1 MASERPLD
9 GARLLVVEPTDA
21 RPEPLASVLDD
32 DALDA
37 TAVSTAAAALERLE
51 TTPVDCLLTVQALPD
66 RSGLALLE
74 AVREREPD
82 LPVVLAPVDG
92 DESVASAAIAADVS
106 AYVPLDDTADG
117 PAEDLR
123 SAIERALSAAADR
136 RWRRDRARAFDAVF
150 DDPEAYGWLLAP
162 DGTVRRANEPALEA
176 IDATAT
182 DVRGRPFADLP
193 WWEATVDGD
202 AVLRNAIET
211 AASGEI
217 THRELTRVRADGVGV
232 SGRDGGDA
240 ARETA
245 DPDRGR
251 TFDVTV
257 RPIRDE
263 SGTVVSLFAR
273 ASDVTERARLERELR
288 ESEQL
293 HRVTLNN
300 MTDTVLIT
308 DDDGAFTYV
317 CPNVHFVF
325 GYSDDE
331 IHEMGTIDELLGPDL
346 FDRDELEAAGVLT
359 NIECTA
365 TDRAGREHTLLVNV
379 REVSIQGG
387 TTLYSCRDV
396 TTRKRREEALTAL
409 HRTTR
414 ELLYAETDREIADI
428 VVDDA
433 TDVLDLEA
441 SAAYLFDTDEN
452 VLRPAAS
459 SPAMEQ
465 LHGPVRDHRATD
477 DSVPGRVFVDGESR
491 FFADVHG
498 SPLLSN
504 PGTELRSVASVPLG
518 DHGVFVAGSSE
529 PDAFDDVARELT
541 NLLAATAEAALDRVG
556 RERTL
561 RERDRELERRNRQL
575 TRLNGVNEII
585 RDLDQALVGAETRDE
600 IERAVCDR
608 LTTADRFSFAWIGAA
623 DAGDDRLA
631 IRADGG
637 ATEGRSYL
645 DSVSLSLTEGTEPAV
660 RTATDRAVTGV
671 ANVADGLREEPWRSE
686 ALACEFQSAVSV
698 PLSYDDF
705 TYGVLTVYAD
715 RPDAFDEMVRTVLAE
730 LGETIA
736 AAIAAVE
743 RKRALLSDSSTRLE
757 FAVGD
762 ETFLFTRLAR
772 RTDCTVSFDGGVRH
786 REDGATVVV
795 TVAGASPD
803 DVAAAA
809 TDLVTVDGARVIGR
823 DGDGD
828 GSDEDVGGAVLLD
841 LSRPVL
847 ALQLADHGV
856 LLRGVEATPD
866 DTRVVVDVPSS
877 VDARGGADVVST
889 VFSEVELRSK
899 RSVERTTPRDF
910 HASLRDRL
918 TDRQLEVVRLAY
930 YGGYFESPRSQSGE
944 SIAETLD
951 ISPAA
956 FYRHVRTV
964 QRKLFAIVFD
974 EIGLPAN
981 SPQGVE

>member
-1 MASERPLD
+1 MAPERPRD
-9 GARLLVVEPTDA
+9 DARLLVVAPTEP

-37 TAVSTAAAALERLE
+37 TAVSTADAALERLE
-51 TTPVDCLLTVQALPD
+51 TAPVDCLLTVQSLPD
-66 RSGLALLE
+66 RTGVALLE
-74 AVREREPD
+74 SVRERDPD

-92 DESVASAAIAADVS
+92 DESVASAAVAADVS
-106 AYVPLDDTADG
+106 AYVPLDGSADG
-117 PAEDLR
+117 SAEDLR
-123 SAIERALSAAADR
+123 SAIDRAISIGRDDR
-136 RWRRDRARAFDAVF
+136 TRRDRARAFDAVF
-150 DDPEAYGWLLAP
+150 DDPEAYGWLLEP
-162 DGTVRRANEPALEA
+162 DGTVRRANDAALAA
-176 IDATAT
+176 IDATPD
-182 DVRGRPFADLP
+182 DVRGRPLSALP
-193 WWEATVDGD
+193 WWRSTADGATALRD
-202 AVLRNAIET
+202 AID
-211 AASGEI
+211 AAADGEI
-217 THRELTRVRADGVGV
+217 AHRELTRVRADG
-232 SGRDGGDA
+232 SGATDSAGSGA
-240 ARETA
+240 SEGAVA
-245 DPDRGR
+245 SGGR
-251 TFDVTV
+251 TFEVTV
-257 RPIRDE
+257 RPVRDE
-263 SGTVVSLFAR
+263 SGAVVSLFAR
-273 ASDVTERARLERELR
+273 ANDVTERVRLERELR

-317 CPNVHFVF
+317 CPNVHFIF

-331 IHEMGTIDELLGPDL
+331 IREMGTIDELLGPDL
-346 FDRDELEAAGVLT
+346 FERDELEETGVLT

-396 TTRKRREEALTAL
+396 TKRKRREEALTAL

-459 SPAMEQ
+459 SPAMERS
-465 LHGPVRDHRATD
+465 HGPVRDHRATD
-477 DSVPGRVFVDGESR
+477 DSIPGRVFVDGESR
-491 FFADVHG
+491 FVSDVRE
-498 SPLLSN
+498 SPALST
-504 PGTELRSVASVPLG
+504 PGTDLRSVACVPLG

-541 NLLAATAEAALDRVG
+541 DLLAATAEAALDRVG

-575 TRLNGVNEII
+575 THLNAINEII

-608 LTTADRFSFAWIGAA
+608 LTTADRFSFAWIGAV
-623 DAGDDRLA
+623 DAGDRLA
-631 IRADGG
+631 VRAAGG

-645 DSVSLSLTEGTEPAV
+645 DSVSLSLAEGTEPAV
-660 RTATDRAVTGV
+660 RTAADRTVTGV

-757 FAVGD
+757 FEVGD
-762 ETFLFTRLAR
+762 ETFPFTRLAR

-786 REDGATVVV
+786 REDGATVVA
-795 TVAGASPD
+795 TVEGASPD

-809 TDLVTVDGARVIGR
+809 ADLVAVEGARVIGR
-823 DGDGD
+823 DGSDGD
-828 GSDEDVGGAVLLD
+828 GSDEDGGGAVLLD
-841 LSRPVL
+841 LSRPVSS
-847 ALQLADHGV
+847 LQLADHGV
-856 LLRGVEATPD
+856 LLRGVEATPS
-866 DTRVVVDVPSS
+866 DTRIVVDVPSS

-889 VFSEVELRSK
+889 VFSEAELRSK
-899 RSVERTTPRDF
+899 RTVERTTPRDF
-910 HASLRDRL
+910 SASLRDRL

-981 SPQGVE
+981 PPRGVE